1 MGILDRLLQYFD
13 PKFVWENREYLIE
26 GLGVTL
32 LVSVL
37 TFVLAIVP
45 GLLVALGRR
54 FGPPWLGALLAA
66 VVNIFRSVPTVLTVV
81 FIYLALPFAGIT
93 LSAFAS
99 VLASLTIM
107 QIVYFSEV
115 FRGGL
120 AAVGK
125 GQFEAAY
132 ACGLSRMVVL
142 RQIVLPQAALV
153 AAPAFASSLVLLVQ
167 NTSIGSA
174 VALNDL
180 IGGALTV
187 QNITG
192 QPSPLVAAALGYLA
206 IILPLVRITRR
217 WERSMAKAI

>member
-1 MGILDRLLQYFD
+1 MDRLHQYFD
-13 PKFVWENREYLIE
+13 PAFVWEYRDYLID
-26 GLGVTL
+26 GLVVTL
-32 LVSVL
+32 MLSAL
-37 TFVLAIVP
+37 TFAFAILP
-45 GLLVALGRR
+45 GFIVALGRR
-54 FGPPWLGALLAA
+54 FGPKWLATLLAGI
-66 VVNIFRSVPTVLTVV
+66 VNVLRSVPTVLTVV
-81 FIYLALPFAGIT
+81 FIYLALPFIGLT

-99 VLASLTIM
+99 VLVSLTIM

-125 GQFEAAY
+125 GQYEAAY
-132 ACGLSRMVVL
+132 ACGLSRMIVL
-142 RQIVLPQAALV
+142 RKVVLPQAALV

-180 IGGALTV
+180 IGAALTV
-187 QNITG
+187 QNISG
-192 QPSPLVAAALGYLA
+192 APSPLVAAAIGYLI
-206 IILPLVRITRR
+206 IILPLVRLTRR